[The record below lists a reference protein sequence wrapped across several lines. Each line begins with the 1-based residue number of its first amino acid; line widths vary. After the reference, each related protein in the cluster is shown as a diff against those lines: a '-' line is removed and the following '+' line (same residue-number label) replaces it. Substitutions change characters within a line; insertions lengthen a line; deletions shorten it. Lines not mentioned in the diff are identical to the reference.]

1 MEKLG
6 APQWASPLHQ
16 NVHASLAGTTFLL
29 KRFPA
34 VGYGR
39 YMIYL
44 LDVLKMPGKCSK
56 HISSNGGEKWKL
68 NPMVER
74 ICKKSPTKQIQDL
87 WGRCACVWASDKQ
100 QSLQH
105 GSIANKWFSSRHPN
119 RNCDAYESYQMVRW
133 THNTSGKAV
142 TWGEGRFL
150 SKFQFEGR
158 LPELRYWTFFK
169 I

>member
-1 MEKLG
+1 MSVST
-6 APQWASPLHQ
+6 APKRARLVGKNHSFW
-16 NVHASLAGTTFLL
+16 L
-29 KRFPA
+29 KRFSG

-39 YMIYL
+39 YRIYL
-44 LDVLKMPGKCSK
+44 LDVLKMPGTCSK
-56 HISSNGGEKWKL
+56 HISSNGGEKWWWIPL
-68 NPMVER
+68 VER

-87 WGRCACVWASDKQ
+87 WAGVWVCEHPINSGVYNMVVSQ
-100 QSLQH
+100 TNGL
-105 GSIANKWFSSRHPN
+105 SSRHRN

-150 SKFQFEGR
+150 SKLQFEGR

>member
-1 MEKLG
+1 MSVST
-6 APQWASPLHQ
+6 APKRARLVGRNHFF
-16 NVHASLAGTTFLL
+16 V
-29 KRFPA
+29 KRFPG

-39 YMIYL
+39 YMCL
-44 LDVLKMPGKCSK
+44 RCLENVLNIFPQWWWKMVM
-56 HISSNGGEKWKL
+56 

-87 WGRCACVWASDKQ
+87 WAGVWVCEHPIKTGVYNMVVSQ
-100 QSLQH
+100 TNGL
-105 GSIANKWFSSRHPN
+105 SSRHRN

-133 THNTSGKAV
+133 THNTSGTAV

-150 SKFQFEGR
+150 SKLQFEGR
-158 LPELRYWTFFK
+158 LPELRYWTIFK